1 MMNNKETHM
10 TNNEMYKS
18 LFQNFDKA
26 EAFDELAE
34 LFYNRNFATASKS
47 EIELLMFNFYLNAT
61 IDFYKNEQNVL
72 DYTKASDY
80 QMAKQLGIT
89 QEKVRNLKV
98 KKQARYPVEF
108 KWQESLESI
117 KDNIRLDG
125 KRIII
130 PVSDPNLRIEIKN
143 FINENGGFVD
153 VESGKDYLRV
163 RIEYY
168 LMLMY
173 YTLDI
178 ENQKKFCKAIKKQL
192 KKNNGNE
199 DIFDDTNKIE
209 LANSMLSL
217 ANSGFEIVNNVI
229 STLNPQ
235 NTLVSILSKVINVTL
250 NLKK

>member
-1 MMNNKETHM
+1 MQYNKEY
-10 TNNEMYKS
+10 EK
-18 LFQNFDKA
+18 LFEKFDKKK
-26 EAFDELAE
+26 AFDTLAE
-34 LFYNRNFATASKS
+34 LFYDRNFATTSKS
-47 EIELLMFNFYLNAT
+47 EIDLLMFSFYLDAT
-61 IDFYKNEQNVL
+61 IDSHKDAQNVL
-72 DYTKASDY
+72 DYTQASDY

-98 KKQARYPVEF
+98 KKQARYPVAFE
-108 KWQESLESI
+108 WQKSLESI

-130 PVSDPNLRIEIKN
+130 PVTDPNLQIEIKN

-153 VESGKDYLRV
+153 VESGKDYLRI

-173 YTLDI
+173 YTLDV
-178 ENQKKFCKAIKKQL
+178 EDQKKFCKAMKKQF
-192 KKNNGNE
+192 KKNNGDE

-209 LANSMLSL
+209 LANNMLSL
-217 ANSGFEIVNNVI
+217 ADSGLGIVNSVI
-229 STLNPQ
+229 SILNPQ

-250 NLKK
+250 NFKK